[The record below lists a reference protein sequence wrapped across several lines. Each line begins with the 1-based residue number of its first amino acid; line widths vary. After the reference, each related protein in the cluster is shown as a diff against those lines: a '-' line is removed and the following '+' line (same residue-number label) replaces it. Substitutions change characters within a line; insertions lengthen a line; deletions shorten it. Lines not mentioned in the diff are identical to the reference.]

1 MPEIS
6 KDRIFL
12 FKGKDGFKEKQTSN
26 EEINGWVQSLI
37 VPEEAAQMQSVDYS
51 DLVADAMDSSNQ
63 HMREAF
69 TAIQRRET
77 PLQQTNS
84 SEDSDQRGQ
93 NTE

>member
-1 MPEIS
+1 
-6 KDRIFL
+6 
-12 FKGKDGFKEKQTSN
+12 
-26 EEINGWVQSLI
+26 
-37 VPEEAAQMQSVDYS
+37 MQSVDYS

-93 NTE
+93 DTEYTVLRQQPSYEEQKREGEAESARQEEERLRI